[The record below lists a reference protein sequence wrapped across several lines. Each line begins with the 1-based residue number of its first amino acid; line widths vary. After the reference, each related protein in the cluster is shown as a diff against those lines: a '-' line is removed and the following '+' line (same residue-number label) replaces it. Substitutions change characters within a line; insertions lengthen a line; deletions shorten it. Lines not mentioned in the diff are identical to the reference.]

1 MGSSILLYVR
11 HHTTTSIQTKRCKN
25 LRCERNKEDTRAL
38 QPAITR
44 QSHGFIDAPLRPTH
58 HTAMATNAVTGTSIS
73 MRSLIPHSNHRLAFS
88 SISGQR
94 SALISSYG
102 RKNVSFSLQP
112 RTIRLNISCAAKP
125 ETVDKVCKIV
135 KKQLALPEDSSV
147 TGESK
152 FAALGAD
159 SLDTVE
165 IVMGLEEEFGISVE
179 EDSAQ
184 SITTVQEAADLIE
197 DIIQKKSS

>member
-1 MGSSILLYVR
+1 
-11 HHTTTSIQTKRCKN
+11 
-25 LRCERNKEDTRAL
+25 
-38 QPAITR
+38 
-44 QSHGFIDAPLRPTH
+44 
-58 HTAMATNAVTGTSIS
+58 MATNAVTGTSIS
-73 MRSLIPHSNHRLAFS
+73 ICSLLPRFNHTLAFN
-88 SISGQR
+88 SISGPR

-102 RKNVSFSLQP
+102 KKNVSFSLQP
-112 RTIRLNISCAAKP
+112 PSVRLTVSCAAKP

-135 KKQLALPEDSSV
+135 KKQLALPGNSKI
-147 TGESK
+147 TGEST

-184 SITTVQEAADLIE
+184 SITTVQDAADLIE
-197 DIIQKKSS
+197 DIIQKKNS

>member
-1 MGSSILLYVR
+1 M
-11 HHTTTSIQTKRCKN
+11 
-25 LRCERNKEDTRAL
+25 
-38 QPAITR
+38 AINM
-44 QSHGFIDAPLRPTH
+44 QASHSVLSLRPQL
-58 HTAMATNAVTGTSIS
+58 NQRLAVTST
-73 MRSLIPHSNHRLAFS
+73 A
-88 SISGQR
+88 GQR
-94 SALISSYG
+94 SSLISSYG
-102 RKNVSFSLQP
+102 RWNVSFSP
-112 RTIRLNISCAAKP
+112 MSRPMRLTVTCA
-125 ETVDKVCKIV
+125 TVEKVSQIV
-135 KKQLALPEDSSV
+135 KKQLALSDDSNV

-197 DIIQKKSS
+197 DILSKQSP